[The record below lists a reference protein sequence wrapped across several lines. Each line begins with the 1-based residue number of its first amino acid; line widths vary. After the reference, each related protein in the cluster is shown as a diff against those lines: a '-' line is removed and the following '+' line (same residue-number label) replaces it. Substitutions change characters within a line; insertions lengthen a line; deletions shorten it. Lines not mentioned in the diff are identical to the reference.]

1 MKWKNKLHEEHGFTL
16 IEMLVV
22 LFIIGI
28 IITIALPNLKSAGE
42 SAQERADQA
51 NRRLISAQADNYYL
65 EYGEYPSNV
74 DELVK
79 RGYLRSVPPCPGG
92 KGKYVI
98 NSSPKASPE
107 ERIYCKKN
115 GK

>member
-1 MKWKNKLHEEHGFTL
+1 MKWTNKFSEEKGFTL

-28 IITIALPNLKSAGE
+28 IITIAIPNLKSAGE

-65 EYGEYPSNV
+65 EYGEYPASV

-92 KGKYVI
+92 KGQYVI
-98 NSSPKASPE
+98 NPSPKASSDD
-107 ERIYCKKN
+107 RVNCKKN